1 MKINKYG
8 LLTSLMV
15 IFTFTTLSY
24 TLWPISSPNRIV
36 GMLIFVAMLIIFL
49 NKLDR
54 KKAILLLICFMMTVW
69 TVLNATQLSRNLTD
83 AIYWVITILM
93 LYDLSDS
100 TFRDKINRELYK
112 SKPIIKLVILICNA
126 LLCVG
131 FFDPRCYD
139 TERWVDRYYIGY
151 TNAAHTLCAGVCL
164 LLVLTLIILRY
175 EKPSIFKFIY
185 FLPGI
190 LAIMQSGARIYLIP
204 LIVICCVFY
213 LKYIGSIS
221 LKIVLIPVVF
231 IVAIYVFLNSGMFN
245 KFIFVNDNQYI
256 SSDAIAQLTS
266 GRTEFWGIDILAFF
280 QLSPIYKLM
289 GIGFDYV
296 YQINKQLYGLE
307 IWAHNDIIDCLLS
320 VGILGTIVYMIPV
333 VSVIKSMFKEIR
345 GVVVPGLLLLYII
358 APMLLNGFFG
368 YQHFLYSYVLLT
380 VLLIDT
386 ERHNIN
392 SGDIYEQN
400 RNSYLP

>member
-1 MKINKYG
+1 
-8 LLTSLMV
+8 MV

-164 LLVLTLIILRY
+164 LLVLTLII
-175 EKPSIFKFIY
+175 
-185 FLPGI
+185 
-190 LAIMQSGARIYLIP
+190 
-204 LIVICCVFY
+204 
-213 LKYIGSIS
+213 
-221 LKIVLIPVVF
+221 
-231 IVAIYVFLNSGMFN
+231 
-245 KFIFVNDNQYI
+245 
-256 SSDAIAQLTS
+256 
-266 GRTEFWGIDILAFF
+266 
-280 QLSPIYKLM
+280 
-289 GIGFDYV
+289 
-296 YQINKQLYGLE
+296 
-307 IWAHNDIIDCLLS
+307 
-320 VGILGTIVYMIPV
+320 
-333 VSVIKSMFKEIR
+333 
-345 GVVVPGLLLLYII
+345 
-358 APMLLNGFFG
+358 
-368 YQHFLYSYVLLT
+368 
-380 VLLIDT
+380 
-386 ERHNIN
+386 
-392 SGDIYEQN
+392 
-400 RNSYLP
+400 